1 MRLHD
6 GAIRNGYTLK
16 ISNRS
21 FTSGEAKIEFQG
33 PKGAHLE
40 TPASADT
47 FGPLYA
53 LVEANTDRA
62 VRVFVTVPEGSL
74 HGPRLPAK
82 FTVTLPGG
90 TEVVETTFVSD
101 AEDDE

>member
-1 MRLHD
+1 M
-6 GAIRNGYTLK
+6 K
-16 ISNRS
+16 IANRS
-21 FTSGEAKIEFQG
+21 FKTGFAKIVFEG

-40 TPASADT
+40 TPASPDT
-47 FGPLYA
+47 TGPLYA

-62 VRVFVTVPEGSL
+62 VRVFVTAPEESL

-90 TEVVETTFVSD
+90 TEAVATTFVSD
-101 AEDDE
+101 AKDDE